1 MSSRKRSAVWNH
13 FSEVDPKKARCT
25 YCSNT
30 IGISGG
36 NVGNLNRHLKTK
48 HPTVSLVPARQE
60 ELAPPPPVTETISV
74 PSTST
79 DSVQSACPVH
89 PTPTP
94 TQPSMVEFVNNM
106 KPIGPR
112 RSEKVDEQLIKMIAK
127 GHHPFSIV
135 EEPEFKKLLAMLC
148 GGYSLPTRK
157 SLSNNLLPQMYNR
170 ELIKARAKVASVSA
184 ICLTTDGW
192 TSINNEHFIAITAH
206 YIKNSQ
212 LHSTMIGCVQYPDRA
227 TAANLASHMRNVLE
241 EWAISDKV
249 TAIASDNG
257 ANIVAA
263 IRARNWR
270 HVACFAHTL
279 NLCVQN
285 ALVPISETTA
295 KVKQVVEYFK
305 RSSQAL
311 AKLRELQGQLNVP
324 QLKLKQ
330 DVVTRFNSTYLRHAK
345 ALGRN

>member
-1 MSSRKRSAVWNH
+1 MSSRKRSAVWKH
-13 FSEVDPKKARCT
+13 FSQVDPKKARCT

-48 HPTVSLVPARQE
+48 HPTVSLVPACQE
-60 ELAPPPPVTETISV
+60 ELTPPPVTETISV

-89 PTPTP
+89 PTPA
-94 TQPSMVEFVNNM
+94 QQSMVEFINNI

-127 GHHPFSIV
+127 GHPFSIV

-170 ELIKARAKVASVSA
+170 ELIKARGKLASVSA

-212 LHSTMIGCVQYPDRA
+212 LYATMIGCVQYPDRA
-227 TAANLASHMRNVLE
+227 TAANLA
-241 EWAISDKV
+241 
-249 TAIASDNG
+249 T
-257 ANIVAA
+257 
-263 IRARNWR
+263 
-270 HVACFAHTL
+270 
-279 NLCVQN
+279 
-285 ALVPISETTA
+285 
-295 KVKQVVEYFK
+295 
-305 RSSQAL
+305 
-311 AKLRELQGQLNVP
+311 
-324 QLKLKQ
+324 
-330 DVVTRFNSTYLRHAK
+330 
-345 ALGRN
+345 